1 MFQCCTFC
9 QCFQCWYCCHWCNDY
24 NPDNQY
30 WQPTQVMPKVCQ
42 WYMPKICPRYAP
54 DMPKICPTYAQGMS
68 KICQRYAR
76 DMPKECPRNSQ
87 DMPKVCPRYVQGM
100 PKICP
105 RYAQDMSK
113 ICNPNENFDNRS
125 VLSIYL
131 QDSRPQIKQVM
142 LIPGQSNFHISE
154 RFWMAVVS
162 RQQEAAH
169 LARPEDI
176 VNQIF

>member
-1 MFQCCTFC
+1 
-9 QCFQCWYCCHWCNDY
+9 
-24 NPDNQY
+24 
-30 WQPTQVMPKVCQ
+30 
-42 WYMPKICPRYAP
+42 MPKIRPR
-54 DMPKICPTYAQGMS
+54 YAQGMPEEFP
-68 KICQRYAR
+68 RYAQG
-76 DMPKECPRNSQ
+76 MPK
-87 DMPKVCPRYVQGM
+87 VQGM

-142 LIPGQSNFHISE
+142 LIPGQSNFHKLE

-176 VNQIF
+176 HNQIAIVNNTSNILGSTESFCCLT